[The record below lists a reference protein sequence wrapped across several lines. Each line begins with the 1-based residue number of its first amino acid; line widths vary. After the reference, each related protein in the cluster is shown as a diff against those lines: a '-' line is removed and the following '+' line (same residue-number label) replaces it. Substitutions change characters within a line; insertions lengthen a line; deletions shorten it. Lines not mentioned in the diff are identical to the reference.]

1 MLIFV
6 YDTLTWGKYATVRRC
21 RDRKN
26 GTQYAAK
33 FLRKKRRSTDLKAEI
48 LHEVAVLEACRCN
61 SRIVQLHQVF
71 ESSHDMIL
79 LLELASGGELQ
90 SVLDRDEVPSEDETR
105 RLMAQIL
112 QGIQYLHSIN
122 VVHLDIKPQNLV
134 LTGEYPDCD
143 VKLCDFGIS
152 RHLSRDVDVREIL
165 GTPDYVAPEVL
176 NYEPISL
183 ATDMWSVGVL
193 MYVLLTGCSPFGG
206 DTKQET
212 FCNIAQCKLEFP
224 EELFED
230 ISEAAQDLM
239 RRLMVKKPADRL
251 SAKQC
256 LEHVWFS
263 QVSSPSPPPAP
274 HMVETNNTSHDVT
287 SDVTTCNG
295 DEPEHPLASEKQT
308 ECPANESTSTPVRAV
323 SSPLVNRKLNNEEKK
338 SEATAEDLSPI
349 KTNSKED
356 TDQSAS
362 NKQDDSTSSK
372 EKDNTPK
379 GMNGERRR
387 SFMKNMEDLVKKLE
401 ELDYDTNKNNKDDKE
416 ESNLRRATSMQ
427 TMPVP
432 NLVRYKLDAKFSKNV
447 VIDDDPLFKY
457 KRLFIFD
464 DMSDTSS
471 PPSSN
476 YGSMSSDNSSMS
488 DSASDSISEMSLDS
502 SSDRSSIISLDDT
515 LDVMYSKNHRH
526 YSSCYNVWEAYR
538 NKTNTRVWPR
548 ECDGSFARALS
559 RFTTTPVDPA
569 KEGFHPL
576 RNKNSLTIFKPA
588 ANGRKCIGLELM
600 KERNGNIVVIREI
613 KAINGSKY
621 PRCSEVKCES
631 LQSRIRRLQVQNG
644 LRTELDKSSCQSN
657 DMF

>member
-212 FCNIAQCKLEFP
+212 FCNIAH
-224 EELFED
+224 
-230 ISEAAQDLM
+230 
-239 RRLMVKKPADRL
+239 DRL

>member
-1 MLIFV
+1 MYGQSPGSHVNEFSSLNHHFTSTHSL
-6 YDTLTWGKYATVRRC
+6 Y
-21 RDRKN
+21 
-26 GTQYAAK
+26 
-33 FLRKKRRSTDLKAEI
+33 RS
-48 LHEVAVLEACRCN
+48 C
-61 SRIVQLHQVF
+61 SQ
-71 ESSHDMIL
+71 
-79 LLELASGGELQ
+79 
-90 SVLDRDEVPSEDETR
+90 
-105 RLMAQIL
+105 
-112 QGIQYLHSIN
+112 
-122 VVHLDIKPQNLV
+122 PQNLV

-183 ATDMWSVGVL
+183 ATDMWFTMEEHTHPHLGVTS
-193 MYVLLTGCSPFGG
+193 MDNSASQHSTSNSS
-206 DTKQET
+206 DS
-212 FCNIAQCKLEFP
+212 
-224 EELFED
+224 EEPK
-230 ISEAAQDLM
+230 DLSM
-239 RRLMVKKPADRL
+239 NHHKTVKKLKPIPPPLDLSQSSQILDCKTSGGSASSSPSHTSASQKNLPFRKSDRL

-349 KTNSKED
+349 KTNNKED
-356 TDQSAS
+356 TDQTAS

>member
-1 MLIFV
+1 
-6 YDTLTWGKYATVRRC
+6 
-21 RDRKN
+21 
-26 GTQYAAK
+26 
-33 FLRKKRRSTDLKAEI
+33 
-48 LHEVAVLEACRCN
+48 
-61 SRIVQLHQVF
+61 
-71 ESSHDMIL
+71 
-79 LLELASGGELQ
+79 
-90 SVLDRDEVPSEDETR
+90 
-105 RLMAQIL
+105 
-112 QGIQYLHSIN
+112 
-122 VVHLDIKPQNLV
+122 
-134 LTGEYPDCD
+134 
-143 VKLCDFGIS
+143 
-152 RHLSRDVDVREIL
+152 
-165 GTPDYVAPEVL
+165 
-176 NYEPISL
+176 
-183 ATDMWSVGVL
+183 
-193 MYVLLTGCSPFGG
+193 
-206 DTKQET
+206 
-212 FCNIAQCKLEFP
+212 
-224 EELFED
+224 
-230 ISEAAQDLM
+230 
-239 RRLMVKKPADRL
+239 
-251 SAKQC
+251 
-256 LEHVWFS
+256 
-263 QVSSPSPPPAP
+263 
-274 HMVETNNTSHDVT
+274 MVETNNTSHDVT

>member
-1 MLIFV
+1 MQV
-6 YDTLTWGKYATVRRC
+6 QR
-21 RDRKN
+21 
-26 GTQYAAK
+26 
-33 FLRKKRRSTDLKAEI
+33 I
-48 LHEVAVLEACRCN
+48 L
-61 SRIVQLHQVF
+61 SRHG
-71 ESSHDMIL
+71 
-79 LLELASGGELQ
+79 LELAASGGELQ

-323 SSPLVNRKLNNEEKK
+323 SSPLVNRKLNKEEKK